1 MLESSKKCF
10 TQRNY
15 SLLSNLPAQEKF
27 IKHHEKSGN
36 IVSEKESDISPK
48 TKVKVTEYC
57 NLTDG
62 ESKVIAIKKPQNH
75 QTNPRAEK
83 PSKWA
88 YILGKP

>member
-27 IKHHEKSGN
+27 INHHEKSGN
-36 IVSEKESDISPK
+36 MVSEKVSDSSPK
-48 TKVKVTEYC
+48 TKVTEYC

-62 ESKVIAIKKPQNH
+62 ESKVIAIKKPQEEPN
-75 QTNPRAEK
+75 K
-83 PSKWA
+83 S
-88 YILGKP
+88 